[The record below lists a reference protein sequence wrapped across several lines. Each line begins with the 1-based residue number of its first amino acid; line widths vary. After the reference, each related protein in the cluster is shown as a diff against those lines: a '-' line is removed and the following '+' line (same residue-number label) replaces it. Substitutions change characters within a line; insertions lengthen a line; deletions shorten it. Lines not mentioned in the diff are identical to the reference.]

1 MSAPTPSRWAFVT
14 GAGGDIGGA
23 IADVLGARGWGVICA
38 DIDAARA
45 EARVAMV
52 RAAGGVAEAM
62 RVDVTDEA
70 SVNRAA
76 EAALALGD
84 VRALVNNAGRAFAPS
99 MRDIDSATWRR
110 DMALNLDGAFLCIH
124 AFQDHLLA
132 AGGSIVNMGSVNA
145 IGMYGHPAYSAAKAG
160 LMHLTRCLA
169 VEFGPRGLRVNA
181 VAPGTVRTQAWNERV
196 VANPQVFDEVS
207 AWYPLRKVAT
217 PADVAAAV
225 AFLVSDEASHITGVV
240 LPVDGGISAGV
251 PQLSAAIT
259 QER

>member
-1 MSAPTPSRWAFVT
+1 MSSSEPTRWAFVT

-23 IADVLGARGWGVICA
+23 IADCLALRGWGVICA

-45 EARVAMV
+45 EARVAAV
-52 RAAGGVAEAM
+52 NAAGGTAAAM
-62 RVDVTDEA
+62 HVDVTDEA
-70 SVNRAA
+70 SVNAA
-76 EAALALGD
+76 AQAALALGD

-99 MRDIDSATWRR
+99 MRDIDYAAWRR
-110 DMALNLDGAFLCIH
+110 DMALNLDGAFLCIR

-132 AGGSIVNMGSVNA
+132 GGGSIVNMGSING
-145 IGMYGHPAYSAAKAG
+145 IGMFGHPAYSAAKAG

-181 VAPGTVRTQAWNERV
+181 VAPGTVRTRAWDERLE
-196 VANPQVFDEVS
+196 ANPQVFEEVS

-217 PADVAAAV
+217 PVDVAAAV
-225 AFLVSDEASHITGVV
+225 AFLVSGEASHITGVI
-240 LPVDGGISAGV
+240 LPVDGGIGAGV

-259 QER
+259 QQS